1 MASSFVR
8 HRVVLRSIEDIN
20 MAEQSNTVTSF
31 ESKLADGRQRFLAFA
46 IEHALL
52 SGRRNARDFI
62 RHFPPEL
69 IMEGMA
75 DHPELRAGI
84 LAETTGLKLKIAAK
98 KSWQSAAEDLRIAL
112 TEGETNPEA
121 VVSVFQPD
129 DRVRYLDGRRLWSFV
144 IEGEFWNVAPTKSE
158 EHRIAKQHIAFLL
171 DRALTDGLVNHR
183 AIIEGITVA
192 ELATRLPKAELGKII
207 EGALAAGQ
215 RKAPFTEVELWAA
228 LTAPVLVEYV
238 PLAHLWNFVIAPKV
252 AEAHGYVAKPL
263 TTPPASRGK
272 DEKWV
277 EIPDDGAATGSE
289 VVSED
294 DFA

>member
-1 MASSFVR
+1 
-8 HRVVLRSIEDIN
+8 
-20 MAEQSNTVTSF
+20 MAEQTSSVIQF

-52 SGRRNARDFI
+52 VGRRSPRDFI

-75 DHPELRAGI
+75 DHPDLRAGI
-84 LAETTGLKLKIAAK
+84 LAQTTGLKLKIAAK

-112 TEGETNPEA
+112 SEGETNPET
-121 VVSVFQPD
+121 VVSVFHPD
-129 DRVRYLDGRRLWSFV
+129 DRVRYLDAKRLWSFL

-158 EHRIAKQHIAFLL
+158 EYRVGKQHLAFLL
-171 DRALTDGLVNHR
+171 DRALLEGLVTHR
-183 AIIEGITVA
+183 TIIEGITVA
-192 ELATRLPKAELGKII
+192 ELAARLPKAELGKII

-215 RKAPFTEVELWAA
+215 RKSPFTEVELWSA

-238 PLAHLWNFVIAPKV
+238 PLAHLWNSVVSPKV
-252 AEAHGYVAKPL
+252 AEIHGYAL
-263 TTPPASRGK
+263 TTQSAPNSPSTPPAGQK

-277 EIPDDGAATGSE
+277 EIPDDGGVTSGE
-289 VVSED
+289 VISED